1 MSDYSD
7 ADEDMQ
13 NMIEQDDELYSEE
26 ELKSKES

>member
-26 ELKSKES
+26 DLKSKES